1 MFPFGWHSALAERY
15 PSISLGDN
23 SKEKK
28 SFGRGDACSA
38 PRLCESESESEYAS
52 ETPVVLN
59 GGLILLA
66 FSTGKLHHFLT
77 RRELRFGGFVSIAKI
92 FSPRY

>member
-28 SFGRGDACSA
+28 FWAWGRVQRAKAMRKRERERIRVGN
-38 PRLCESESESEYAS
+38 PRG
-52 ETPVVLN
+52 LN